1 MITEHLPATVESDVP
16 TAPAAAPPP
25 LKVLVVD
32 DGRNAADILAM
43 FFEMEGHQVRV
54 AYDGLAAIEQA
65 ASFAPQ
71 LILMD
76 IGMPELDGL
85 EAARRIRSEEAGQQI
100 VMVALSGY
108 DQNSHRLESAR
119 AGFDDHLAKPV
130 EPNVLRALVE
140 RYRHRFETAPA

>member
-1 MITEHLPATVESDVP
+1 MITERLPAAVETDLPATP
-16 TAPAAAPPP
+16 TEAPPS

-65 ASFAPQ
+65 ASFNPQ

-76 IGMPELDGL
+76 IGMPEVDGL
-85 EAARRIRSEEAGQQI
+85 EAARRIRRTDQGPAI

-108 DQNSHRLESAR
+108 DQEVHKQESTR
-119 AGFDDHLAKPV
+119 AGFDAHLAKPV
-130 EPNVLRALVE
+130 EPNVLRGLVQ
-140 RYRHRFETAPA
+140 RYRDRFEAPPV